1 MRLIGS
7 TYSHI
12 KTVDSPETVSMKVHV
27 LIYKFKERQ
36 TCHHVFA
43 AASDDL
49 GSDLFLSADLFKPIA
64 RAVLDACPEYK
75 YAT

>member
-1 MRLIGS
+1 MRFAGAI
-7 TYSHI
+7 YSHI
-12 KTVDSPETVSMKVHV
+12 KTVDSPKTVSKKAHGLM
-27 LIYKFKERQ
+27 YKLKERQ

-43 AASDDL
+43 ASSDDL
-49 GSDLFLSADLFKPIA
+49 GSDLFLSADLSKPIA